1 MDIVSLSDLKYD
13 TLTRRFNLYYPV
25 LAFSNNNINKYIVQN
40 GEEMR
45 IDLVMMSIYNNVNSL
60 KDTDVILFLNNID
73 NPLNI
78 NAGDE
83 IFFPPFESLSEYRVT
98 FEENSRTGEDV
109 RKLLAIPNKTAKP
122 DPTRRK
128 FIDNGYSLPPVVLD
142 ESKPPVRLEGDKI
155 VIGGLN

>member
-1 MDIVSLSDLKYD
+1 MDIVSLNDLKYD

-25 LAFSNNNINKYIVQN
+25 LAFSNDSLYRYVVQS

-45 IDLVMMSIYNNVNSL
+45 IDLVMMSIYNDANTL
-60 KDTDVILFLNNID
+60 KDTDIILFLNNID

-83 IFFPPFESLSEYRVT
+83 IYFPPVDSLSQYRVT

-122 DPTRRK
+122 DPSRK
-128 FIDNGYSLPPVVLD
+128 RFIDNGYSLPPVVLD